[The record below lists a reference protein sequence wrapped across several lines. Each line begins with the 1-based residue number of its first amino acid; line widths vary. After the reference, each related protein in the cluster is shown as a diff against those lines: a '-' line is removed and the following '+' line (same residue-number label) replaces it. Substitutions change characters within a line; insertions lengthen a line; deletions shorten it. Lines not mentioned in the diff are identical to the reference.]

1 MKKIF
6 FILLSTLITG
16 CTHIEK
22 REDNVIIVQG
32 TGVDATFYPFFSIRF
47 GKYEYV
53 VFVDYEHNTENN

>member
-1 MKKIF
+1 M
-6 FILLSTLITG
+6 LSTLITG